1 MQCAPYT
8 HSLHVR
14 GREGKGREG
23 KGRGWKGTFSTAC
36 KDQAMPDW

>member
-1 MQCAPYT
+1 M
-8 HSLHVR
+8 
-14 GREGKGREG
+14 GREGKVREG